1 MLSLEEISDRL
12 EIPQLLTTDSSAIDA
27 GRFDD
32 LDELFTDDAVIDL
45 SATGGRYGPY
55 REVISWLGETL
66 SRMSAYMHVVSNIDV
81 RLHGDAATARTA
93 CLNPLALDAES
104 KAIYL
109 ICFWYDDEFARTSD
123 GWRFRS
129 RSQIKCL
136 DTLL

>member
-1 MLSLEEISDRL
+1 MLSLEEISDRM
-12 EIPQLLTTDSSAIDA
+12 EIQQLLTAYSSAIDG

-32 LDELFTDDAVIDL
+32 LDELFTKDAVIDL
-45 SATGGRYGPY
+45 SATGGPYGPY
-55 REVISWLGETL
+55 GEVISWLGETL
-66 SRMSAYMHVVSNIDV
+66 IRMGAYMHVVSNIDV
-81 RLHGDAATARTA
+81 QLNDDSATARTA

-129 RSQIKCL
+129 RTQIKCL
-136 DTLL
+136 DKLL

>member
-1 MLSLEEISDRL
+1 MLSLEEISDRM
-12 EIPQLLTTDSSAIDA
+12 EIQQLLTAYSSAIDG

-32 LDELFTDDAVIDL
+32 LDELFTKDAVIDL
-45 SATGGRYGPY
+45 SATGGPHGPY
-55 REVISWLGETL
+55 GEVISWLGETL
-66 SRMSAYMHVVSNIDV
+66 SRMGAYMHVVSNIDM
-81 RLHGDAATARTA
+81 RLRGDSATARTA

-129 RSQIKCL
+129 RTQIKCL
-136 DTLL
+136 DKLL

>member
-12 EIPQLLTTDSSAIDA
+12 EIQQLLTSYSSAIDA

-32 LDELFTDDAVIDL
+32 LDELFTEDAVIDL
-45 SATGGRYGPY
+45 SATGGAYGPY
-55 REVISWLGETL
+55 GEVTSWLSQTL
-66 SRMSAYMHVVSNIDV
+66 SGMGAYMHVVSNIDL
-81 RLHGDAATARTA
+81 RLHGDTATARTA
-93 CLNPLALDAES
+93 CLNPLALDAEA

-136 DTLL
+136 DKLL